1 MTALSRRSFLKASL
15 ASASGLAISPDKI
28 LSGNI
33 QAASSS
39 ASYDAK
45 GLATIVLGKTG
56 VTIPRMAI
64 GLGSRFCSVQSED
77 ESIELLEQALEGGL
91 YYWDTAS
98 IYGSADGK
106 ILSEERIGQVVKKN
120 RNRIFLSTKVTARD
134 PNEAM
139 RSIELSLRRLQTD
152 HLDVLKIHDVHSL
165 EDNQKI
171 LQKGGLID
179 ILHRMK
185 EEKVTRFIGFS
196 GHADPSALTELIDK
210 GDFDC
215 MLFAMNHWP
224 GGLNKA
230 ASVSR
235 QEQVIPKALEK
246 NMGIMLMKVIRPL
259 DTVEGVNPEQLIR
272 YALSLEGVHGITVG
286 IESLK
291 VLQSNL
297 KILRGFVPMGEQEKQ
312 KITAA
317 LTPFFQGRDL
327 PWMNKNYCDG
337 YWT

>member
-1 MTALSRRSFLKASL
+1 MSKLSRRSFLKASL
-15 ASASGLAISPDKI
+15 ASASGLAISPEKI

-33 QAASSS
+33 QYPTASE
-39 ASYDAK
+39 SYDAK
-45 GLATIVLGKTG
+45 GLPTAILGKTG
-56 VTIPRMAI
+56 VVVPRMAF
-64 GLGSRFCSVQSED
+64 GLGSRFCSIQSED
-77 ESIELLEQALEGGL
+77 ESLELLEQALDGGL

-106 ILSEERIGQVVKKN
+106 ILSEERIGQVVKNN
-120 RNRIFLSTKVTARD
+120 RNRIFLSTKVSARD

-165 EDNQKI
+165 EDNKKI
-171 LQKGGLID
+171 LQKGGLFD
-179 ILHRMK
+179 IIHRMK
-185 EEKVTRFIGFS
+185 EEKVTRFIGLS

-224 GGLNKA
+224 GGFNKVA
-230 ASVSR
+230 SR

-259 DTVEGVNPEQLIR
+259 DTVEGINPEELIR
-272 YALSLEGVHGITVG
+272 YALSQEGVHGVTIG
-286 IESLK
+286 IENLK
-291 VLQSNL
+291 ILQSNL
-297 KILRGFVPMGEQEKQ
+297 KILREFVPMGEEEKQ
-312 KITAA
+312 KITTA
-317 LTPFFQGRDL
+317 LTPFFQGQDL
-327 PWMNKNYCDG
+327 PWMNANYSDG
-337 YWT
+337 YWA

>member
-1 MTALSRRSFLKASL
+1 KSEEESL
-15 ASASGLAISPDKI
+15 
-28 LSGNI
+28 
-33 QAASSS
+33 
-39 ASYDAK
+39 
-45 GLATIVLGKTG
+45 
-56 VTIPRMAI
+56 
-64 GLGSRFCSVQSED
+64 
-77 ESIELLEQALEGGL
+77 ELLEQALAGGL

-98 IYGSADGK
+98 IYASADGK
-106 ILSEERIGQVVKKN
+106 IISEERVGQGVKN
-120 RNRIFLSTKVTARD
+120 HRNQIFLSTKVTARD

-152 HLDVLKIHDVHSL
+152 HLDILKIHDVHSH

-196 GHADPSALTELIDK
+196 GHAEPSALTEIIDK

-224 GGLNKA
+224 GGLNNTTP
-230 ASVSR
+230 R
-235 QEQVIPKALEK
+235 REQVIPKALEK

-259 DTVEGVNPEQLIR
+259 DTVEGVNAEELIR
-272 YALSLEGVHGITVG
+272 YALSLEGAHGITVG
-286 IESLK
+286 IDSLK

-297 KILRGFVPMGEQEKQ
+297 KILKEFAPMEEQEKQ
-312 KITAA
+312 RITATLA
-317 LTPFFQGRDL
+317 PFFQSRDL
-327 PWMNKNYCDG
+327 PWMNTNYCDG

>member
-1 MTALSRRSFLKASL
+1 MTKLSRRSFLKASL
-15 ASASGLAISPDKI
+15 ISASGLAISPEEM

-33 QAASSS
+33 PYPTAPSC
-39 ASYDAK
+39 YDAK
-45 GLATIVLGKTG
+45 GLPTVVLGKTE
-56 VTIPRMAI
+56 VVIPRMAF
-64 GLGSRFCSVQSED
+64 GLGSRFCSIKSEE
-77 ESIELLEQALEGGL
+77 ESIELLEQALDGGL

-98 IYGSADGK
+98 IYASSDGK
-106 ILSEERIGQVVKKN
+106 ILSEERVGQVVKKH
-120 RNRIFLSTKVTARD
+120 RNQIFLSTKVTARD

-171 LQKGGLID
+171 FQKGGLID
-179 ILHRMK
+179 ILQRMK

-196 GHADPSALTELIDK
+196 GHADPTALTEFIDK

-224 GGLNKA
+224 GGLNNTA
-230 ASVSR
+230 TR
-235 QEQVIPKALEK
+235 QEEVIPKALEK
-246 NMGIMLMKVIRPL
+246 NLGIMLMKVLRPL
-259 DTVEGVNPEQLIR
+259 DTIEGINAEDMIR

-286 IESLK
+286 IDSLK

-297 KILRGFVPMGEQEKQ
+297 KILKEFVPMEEQEKQ
-312 KITAA
+312 KITVA
-317 LTPFFQGRDL
+317 LAPFFQGRNL
-327 PWMNKNYCDG
+327 PWMDKKYCDG

>member
-1 MTALSRRSFLKASL
+1 MDKLSRRSFLKASL
-15 ASASGLAISPDKI
+15 ASVSGLAVSPNEI

-33 QAASSS
+33 QYVPSPAG
-39 ASYDAK
+39 YDAK
-45 GLATIVLGKTG
+45 GLPTVVLGKTG
-56 VTIPRMAI
+56 VAVPRMAF
-64 GLGSRFCSVQSED
+64 GLGSRFCTIQSEE
-77 ESIELLEQALEGGL
+77 ESVELLEQALEGGL

-98 IYGSADGK
+98 IYASADGK
-106 ILSEERIGQVVKKN
+106 IISEERVGQVVKN
-120 RNRIFLSTKVTARD
+120 HRDRIFLSTKVTARD

-152 HLDVLKIHDVHSL
+152 HLDVLKIHDVRSL

-171 LQKGGLID
+171 FQKGGLMD

-196 GHADPSALTELIDK
+196 GHAEPSALTELIDK

-224 GGLNKA
+224 GGLNK
-230 ASVSR
+230 STPR
-235 QEQVIPKALEK
+235 QEQVIPKAMEK

-259 DTVEGVNPEQLIR
+259 ETVEGVNPERLIR
-272 YALSLEGVHGITVG
+272 YALSLEGAHGITVG
-286 IESLK
+286 IDSFK
-291 VLQSNL
+291 ILQSNL
-297 KILRGFVPMGEQEKQ
+297 KILKEFVLMDEQEKQ
-312 KITAA
+312 KITTA
-317 LTPFFQGRDL
+317 LTPFFQDRDL
-327 PWMNKNYCDG
+327 PWMNTGYCDG

>member
-1 MTALSRRSFLKASL
+1 MSKLSRRSFLKTSL
-15 ASASGLAISPDKI
+15 ASASGLAISPEKI

-33 QAASSS
+33 PYPTASE
-39 ASYDAK
+39 SYDAK
-45 GLATIVLGKTG
+45 GLATVVLGKTG
-56 VTIPRMAI
+56 VVVPRMAF
-64 GLGSRFCSVQSED
+64 GLGSRFCSIQSEE
-77 ESIELLEQALEGGL
+77 ESLELLEQALEGGL

-106 ILSEERIGQVVKKN
+106 ILSEERIGKVIKN
-120 RNRIFLSTKVTARD
+120 NRTRIFLSTKVSARD

-165 EDNQKI
+165 EDNKKI

-196 GHADPSALTELIDK
+196 GHAEPSALTELIDK

-230 ASVSR
+230 ASR
-235 QEQVIPKALEK
+235 QEQVIPKALGK

-259 DTVEGVNPEQLIR
+259 ETVEGINPKELIR
-272 YALSLEGVHGITVG
+272 YALSLEGVHAITVG
-286 IESLK
+286 IDSFK
-291 VLQSNL
+291 ILQSNL
-297 KILRGFVPMGEQEKQ
+297 KILKEFVPMDEQEKQ
-312 KITAA
+312 KINIA

-327 PWMNKNYCDG
+327 PWMNKSYCDG
-337 YWT
+337 YWA